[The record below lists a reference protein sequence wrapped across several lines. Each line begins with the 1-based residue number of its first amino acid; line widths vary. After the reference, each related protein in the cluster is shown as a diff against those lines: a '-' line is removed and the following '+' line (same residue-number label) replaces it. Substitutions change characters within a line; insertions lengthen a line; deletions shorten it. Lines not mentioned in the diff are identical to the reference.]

1 MYFKYY
7 LNYIFLFI
15 VCSYRISSQLILIH
29 IRLLYIIIYD
39 KEILPTKGYYMY
51 FYLPIFCKMI
61 SSLYLINNYCF
72 FIKT

>member
-1 MYFKYY
+1 MTLPRLQYKGYQELLVVY
-7 LNYIFLFI
+7 ILNYH
-15 VCSYRISSQLILIH
+15 LI
-29 IRLLYIIIYD
+29 YIIIYD

>member
-1 MYFKYY
+1 MRYKE
-7 LNYIFLFI
+7 L
-15 VCSYRISSQLILIH
+15 
-29 IRLLYIIIYD
+29 IIYD

-72 FIKT
+72 

>member
-1 MYFKYY
+1 ME
-7 LNYIFLFI
+7 LFSI
-15 VCSYRISSQLILIH
+15 RIQRTFQLVST
-29 IRLLYIIIYD
+29 IYD

>member
-1 MYFKYY
+1 ME
-7 LNYIFLFI
+7 
-15 VCSYRISSQLILIH
+15 LIEPTLIY